1 MASFFSCQYKGSQ
14 LEEKNLTKKIN
25 IKKALIIISM
35 TVLIT
40 IFVIYGFS
48 KYNYCKDGDDFRLAK
63 KNELWAIISNYDL
76 LNTPEN
82 NSVGE
87 NFETSIIVR
96 LDSVTQVAIIETN
109 FEWKKIAL
117 LTNLNVDTIG
127 WVNSKNISC
136 AKNITKWMQER
147 FIAEDSEL
155 IPIE

>member
-1 MASFFSCQYKGSQ
+1 M
-14 LEEKNLTKKIN
+14 
-25 IKKALIIISM
+25 
-35 TVLIT
+35 
-40 IFVIYGFS
+40 
-48 KYNYCKDGDDFRLAK
+48 AK
-63 KNELWAIISNYDL
+63 KNELWAIISKYDL

-87 NFETSIIVR
+87 NFETSTIVR

-109 FEWKKIAL
+109 FEWKKVAL

-127 WVNSKNISC
+127 WVNSKNIRC
-136 AKNITKWMQER
+136 AKNISKWMQER